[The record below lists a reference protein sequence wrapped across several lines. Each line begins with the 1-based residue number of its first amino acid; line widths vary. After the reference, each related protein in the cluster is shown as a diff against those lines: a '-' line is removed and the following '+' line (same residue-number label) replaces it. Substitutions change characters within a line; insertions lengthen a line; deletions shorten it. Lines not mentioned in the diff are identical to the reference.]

1 MEIAFTVE
9 GIPRP
14 QGSKSHIGRGIMVE
28 SSKYVATWR
37 SMIRDAAKKAM
48 GCNAAVK
55 GIPIGLRAEF
65 YFERPKSHYN
75 AKGLRTDAP
84 EYVTK
89 KPDSDKLVRAVL
101 DACTAVVYYDDSQV
115 QFDQVHKL
123 WTCEVPRAVL
133 RFRFIN
139 ERCEA

>member
-1 MEIAFTVE
+1 
-9 GIPRP
+9 
-14 QGSKSHIGRGIMVE
+14 MVE
-28 SSKYVATWR
+28 SSKYVENWR

-48 GCNAAVK
+48 GSNAAAE
-55 GIPIGLRAEF
+55 GIPVGLHATF
-65 YFERPKSHYN
+65 YFTRPKSHY
-75 AKGLRTDAP
+75 KKSGLKTDAP
-84 EYVTK
+84 KYVTK
-89 KPDSDKLVRAVL
+89 TPDSDKLVRAVL